1 MHFKKFTIKTLY
13 WQPDKYLN
21 LVLITM
27 RRLNR
32 NTITNKSAEQQR
44 TEVQSPKPAHNA
56 DTLTSLSG
64 RASLQLQ
71 LFPPKRC
78 MALVRLTVS
87 DLFALLIMF
96 SIMAIHYTK
105 HNRKHSIS
113 MHVCVC
119 MRVYI
124 KHANI
129 RRSVKATTTET
140 ATAMWTLTLRVRV
153 QSPNAV
159 SEARVQ
165 SPIPMQCSGFLLAE
179 TSMLC

>member
-1 MHFKKFTIKTLY
+1 
-13 WQPDKYLN
+13 
-21 LVLITM
+21 M

-32 NTITNKSAEQQR
+32 NTITNNCTEQQR

-56 DTLTSLSG
+56 DSLTSLAG
-64 RASLQLQ
+64 RASLKLQ
-71 LFPPKRC
+71 LFPP
-78 MALVRLTVS
+78 LVRLTVS
-87 DLFALLIMF
+87 DLFALLIIF
-96 SIMAIHYTK
+96 SIIAIHYTTPQQQQ
-105 HNRKHSIS
+105 NSIC

-119 MRVYI
+119 TYACVHQTC
-124 KHANI
+124 KHKKIGKGNNN
-129 RRSVKATTTET
+129 KTTTIET